1 MNNSI
6 TANELKVKGVS
17 VLEEATAQ
25 DNEAIITV
33 RGKSKYVVLTIEEY
47 NYLRECELEAALIE
61 SHKDLEKGNYHS
73 DSVEEHL
80 KRISNA

>member
-17 VLEEATAQ
+17 ILEQITSDQ
-25 DNEAIITV
+25 NEAIITV

-47 NYLRECELEAALIE
+47 NYLRECELEAALVE
-61 SHKDLEKGNYHS
+61 SRKDIKEGNFHS
-73 DSVEEHL
+73 DSIDEHL
-80 KRISNA
+80 KRIKNA